1 MKNKLYF
8 LSFLMI
14 LASCGSDD
22 DICLSSDSTP
32 RLKIKFRDADNRL
45 RRLDSLY
52 VDVNYGNNGYKNI
65 LSQSNVDSIFIPFR
79 IDENPYTDVRFRLRK
94 RGDTSSVR
102 FSYDTKKIYVS
113 PACGFKINYENLNAE
128 LLESN
133 PVQTIESNYTSLTD
147 ESRINFYMRF

>member
-8 LSFLMI
+8 LGFLMI

-65 LSQSNVDSIFIPFR
+65 LSQSNVDSIFIPLR

-102 FSYDTKKIYVS
+102 ISYDTKKIYVS

-128 LLESN
+128 LLENN